1 MKFYRL
7 HLSETGEGS
16 HGYRFFTTKRD
27 ALAVARDW
35 KRNESD
41 EAGCYDTEIDV
52 IRIAPT
58 KASILAALNRYA
70 KHNDNG

>member
-7 HLSETGEGS
+7 HLSETGDGS
-16 HGYRFFTTKRD
+16 HGYRFFTTKSE
-27 ALAVARDW
+27 ALKEAREW

-41 EAGCYDTEIDV
+41 EAGCYDAEISV
-52 IRIAPT
+52 IDIAPT
-58 KASILAALNRYA
+58 KTGILAALNRYA